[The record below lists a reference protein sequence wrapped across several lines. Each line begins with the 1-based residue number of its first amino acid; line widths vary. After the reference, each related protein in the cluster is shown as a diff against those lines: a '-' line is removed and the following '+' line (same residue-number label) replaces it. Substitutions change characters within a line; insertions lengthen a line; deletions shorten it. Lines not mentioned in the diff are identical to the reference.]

1 MPLEMAASAR
11 RDRNAA
17 LMDAMIL
24 AATADGHVS
33 KLEKD
38 AMLRRVGERPEFEGT
53 KIEELKDLIEGSV
66 FRLSKTAKIDDV
78 IHTLRTRLPD
88 HQNRLLAFGLAT
100 AVALADQRATK
111 QEMGLLK
118 VLQKGLGIS
127 EEEVARIVEVVE
139 DGSSLS
145 EALGEPS
152 ERLFAEVMVLA
163 SVADGVLEATE
174 ADAIVEMLAGDPIFS
189 HVNASDAR
197 RMIRDSL
204 VGLKEQGLPGRLTVL
219 ARGLTTHKQRIK
231 AFSLAA
237 RVVDASGHEPS
248 RQTSKMLD
256 LLQATFG
263 LADDEVA
270 KAHAES

>member
-1 MPLEMAASAR
+1 MQREMAASAR

-53 KIEELKDLIEGSV
+53 KIEELKDLIEDSV
-66 FRLSKTAKIDDV
+66 FRLSKTGKMDDV
-78 IHTLRTRLPD
+78 IHTLRARLPD

-111 QEMGLLK
+111 EEMGLLK
-118 VLQKGLGIS
+118 ILQAGLGIS

-152 ERLFAEVMVLA
+152 ERLYAEVMVLA
-163 SVADGVLEATE
+163 SVADGVLESSE
-174 ADAIVEMLAGDPIFS
+174 ADAIVELLAGDPIFS

-219 ARGLTTHKQRIK
+219 ARGLSTHKQRIK

-270 KAHAES
+270 KAHAET

>member
-1 MPLEMAASAR
+1 MPREMAAAAR
-11 RDRNAA
+11 KERNAA

-24 AATADGHVS
+24 GATADGHVS

-38 AMLRRVGERPEFEGT
+38 ALLRRVGERPEFEGT
-53 KIEELKDLIEGSV
+53 RIEELKDLIEGSV
-66 FRLSKTAKIDDV
+66 FRLSKTQKLDDV
-78 IHTLRTRLPD
+78 LASLRTRLPD
-88 HQNRLLAFGLAT
+88 HKNRLLAFGLAT

-118 VLQKGLGIS
+118 TLQAGLGIS
-127 EEEVARIVEVVE
+127 EEEVARIIEVVE

-145 EALGEPS
+145 EALGEPA
-152 ERLFAEVMVLA
+152 ERLYAEVMVLA
-163 SVADGVLEATE
+163 SVADGVLEAPE
-174 ADAIVEMLAGDPIFS
+174 ADTIVELLAGDPIFAN
-189 HVNASDAR
+189 VNAAEAR
-197 RMIRDSL
+197 RIIRDSL
-204 VGLKEQGLPGRLTVL
+204 LHLKEQGLPGRLAVL